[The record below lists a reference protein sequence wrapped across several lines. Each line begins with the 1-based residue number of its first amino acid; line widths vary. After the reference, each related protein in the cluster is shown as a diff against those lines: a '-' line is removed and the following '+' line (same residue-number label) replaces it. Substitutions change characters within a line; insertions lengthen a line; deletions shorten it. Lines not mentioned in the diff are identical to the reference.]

1 MPNIY
6 LKVSLEKNWRS
17 QNFDFL
23 TLKILKIYYQVAF
36 GELLITQ
43 ISLNFQASCCNL
55 KIRGL
60 GAKLCAAFLLFDFE
74 RNYNVKESMDFAEQK
89 YKL

>member
-23 TLKILKIYYQVAF
+23 TLKILEIYYQVAF
-36 GELLITQ
+36 W
-43 ISLNFQASCCNL
+43 
-55 KIRGL
+55 
-60 GAKLCAAFLLFDFE
+60 GAPNHADIIEFSSFLLQPEDQRSGSKIVCGFSIIWFW
-74 RNYNVKESMDFAEQK
+74 KE
-89 YKL
+89 L